1 MPDSAQF
8 FKDCVCT
15 LDSVDS
21 EGKLTGM
28 AGATEKAILRLLDQ
42 KGVQVEQTLQEIKDN
57 VEFKLPFSS
66 RTKRSTVAIRDAKT
80 RSIRVVMKGNIE
92 YLLRM
97 GYCNRMVSADGSVV
111 DLTEAKTEEIL
122 QTLNEY
128 AMKEAARQIGFASR
142 EYTEE
147 EWNKLKEDSN

>member
-21 EGKLTGM
+21 EGKLTDM
-28 AGATEKAILRLLDQ
+28 ASATEEAILRMLDQ

-128 AMKEAARQIGFASR
+128 AMK
-142 EYTEE
+142 
-147 EWNKLKEDSN
+147 